1 MARNWYY
8 AKDGQRFGPVPFDD
22 LRQLAATG
30 RVLWSDVVVEE
41 GSQTWG
47 PAASVAGLVFGPEAG
62 PGKQE
67 GTTVEA
73 EAALSPEDREKLNG
87 TAAAFLAVPLYMLAV
102 GMMVASL
109 LFGLQSMNAALLR
122 VVLLFYVALVGV
134 GVRSL
139 QCLGTLQSDP
149 FRAVAMGRYV
159 FGIYVLLSV
168 ATSVFTE
175 WPRDEGDWL
184 NALGVLLKAS
194 SDLGEKLA
202 LLIFLQAAYSRLRGA
217 RPAYTLEHFWHDA
230 TFGWQGK
237 DYGWDH
243 SPVISPKED
252 TPSVL

>member
-8 AKDGQRFGPVPFDD
+8 AKDGQRFGPVPFDH
-22 LRQLAATG
+22 LRQLAAAG
-30 RVLWSDVVVEE
+30 RVLWSDMVVEE

-47 PAASVAGLVFGPEAG
+47 PAAGVPGLVFGPGAG
-62 PGKQE
+62 SGEHE
-67 GTTVEA
+67 GTPA
-73 EAALSPEDREKLNG
+73 EADLSPEDREKLNG

-109 LFGLQSMNAALLR
+109 LFGLQSMNAGLLK
-122 VVLLFYVALVGV
+122 VILLFYVALVGV

-159 FGIYVLLSV
+159 FGIYVLASV

-184 NALGVLLKAS
+184 SALGVLLKAS

-202 LLIFLQAAYSRLRGA
+202 LLLFLQAAYSRLRGA
-217 RPAYTLEHFWHDA
+217 RPAYTLEHFWHDV

-237 DYGWDH
+237 DYGWDQ
-243 SPVISPKED
+243 SRVLSPKED
-252 TPSVL
+252 TPSEP